1 MHMHIYSEVID
12 GSLFSLMIQVW
23 HSLWKNAKTLILE
36 LGEEKSCLRNAHLI
50 LLCIAL
56 KGNLAVSH
64 PGIHVPEF

>member
-1 MHMHIYSEVID
+1 MDLYS
-12 GSLFSLMIQVW
+12 FSWSKSGTVYD
-23 HSLWKNAKTLILE
+23 KNAKTLILE
-36 LGEEKSCLRNAHLI
+36 PGEEKSCLRDAHLI